1 MKKHILTLDQK
12 VFSSIDQIKV
22 RPEYKKF
29 QEMLGL
35 IEDDLRSPLGIIA
48 TILFILLPF
57 IIMLMLSSKISSIET
72 QIEQRKDYIRTAS
85 ELFGN
90 KDLVLKA
97 APQVFS
103 TFEVSNF
110 SSFQSLISRV
120 AQTISIDSTKIRLS
134 GYDSQSLG
142 SDISRSEVM
151 MQIKDFSNLE
161 LSNILNGLVLREKIK
176 IAAMDLL
183 RNEKTGRI
191 DGTLKLVHFG
201 KSGQENTIEEEL

>member
-1 MKKHILTLDQK
+1 VKKHILTLDQK

>member
-1 MKKHILTLDQK
+1 MKKHLLTLDQK
-12 VFSSIDQIKV
+12 VFSSIDQIKA

-29 QEMLGL
+29 QEILGL
-35 IEDDLRSPLGIIA
+35 IEDDLKSPLGMVA
-48 TILFILLPF
+48 TILFVLLPF
-57 IIMLMLSSKISSIET
+57 IFMFMLSSKISSIET
-72 QIEQRKDYIRTAS
+72 QIEQRKDYIKTAS

-97 APQVFS
+97 GPQVFS

-176 IAAMDLL
+176 IAALDLK

-191 DGTLKLVHFG
+191 DGTMKLIHFG
-201 KSGQENTIEEEL
+201 KTGQENMIEEEL